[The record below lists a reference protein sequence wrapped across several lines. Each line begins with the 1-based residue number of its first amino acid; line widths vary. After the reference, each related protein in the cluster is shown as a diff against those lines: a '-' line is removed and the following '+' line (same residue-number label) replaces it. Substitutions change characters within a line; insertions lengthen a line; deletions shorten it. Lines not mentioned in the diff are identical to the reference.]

1 MTTIVA
7 VETPGGVTFA
17 SDSRATGAMV
27 NDGWVAKVFQNKGM
41 TFGIAGLLQFS
52 QAVKYAKL
60 PKLPDTDD
68 PEKLDK
74 WVTQT
79 LAPIFKVI
87 DKSITDDDPESR
99 GRSVGLVA
107 VKGRVYQISSR
118 GYWVRNVSGVYAI
131 GSGSPYALGA
141 LESGATPKKAIKIAS
156 KYDWGTNSDVRIL
169 KSPGKA

>member
-17 SDSRATGAMV
+17 SDSRVTGALV

-52 QAVKYAKL
+52 QAIKYAKL
-60 PKLPDTDD
+60 PKLPETDD

-79 LAPIFKVI
+79 LAPIFKAV
-87 DKSITDDDPESR
+87 DKVCTDDDPESR
-99 GRSVGLVA
+99 GRSSALVSI
-107 VKGRVYQISSR
+107 KGRVYHISAR
-118 GYWVRNVSGVYAI
+118 GSWTRNGSGVYAI

-141 LESGATPKKAIKIAS
+141 LESGSTPKKAIKIAS

-169 KSPGKA
+169 KVPSQA